1 MGDKKFK
8 GRWAKGSLIFAA
20 AFLFISAVTILLPER
35 ARAMELMRLKNGMDC
50 VLDKRSGTGVVA
62 VQVWVKVGSRYEDD
76 RIAGI
81 THFIE
86 HLIFKGTEKGE
97 GYEVAPKIEALG
109 GSINAFTSYDNTVY
123 HIVIPKDSFETGFK
137 LLVES
142 VKSPAFPEK
151 QGSSGCILR

>member
-1 MGDKKFK
+1 MPMKK
-8 GRWAKGSLIFAA
+8 
-20 AFLFISAVTILLPER
+20 V
-35 ARAMELMRLKNGMDC
+35 RLKNGLRC
-50 VLDKRSGTGVVA
+50 ILEKRKDIGVVA

-97 GYEVAPKIEALG
+97 GYEIAPRIEALG

-123 HIVIPKDSFETGFK
+123 HIVIHTKAFDQGFE
-137 LLVES
+137 LLT
-142 VKSPAFPEK
+142 
-151 QGSSGCILR
+151 